1 MGHQTSIASE
11 PGQRPFDH
19 PSPAYDL
26 EAALVVGA
34 LDDFQ
39 LDRLA
44 RKRCFEFRSSVAA
57 VGEAFGDPR
66 EQMAVLRIRLAAQS
80 RSWILAGI
88 TAMPRSS
95 PIVSTMTLRLMPLV
109 FFAAS

>member
-19 PSPAYDL
+19 PSPTYDL
-26 EAALVVGA
+26 EAALVVRA

-44 RKRCFEFRSSVAA
+44 RECGFELRSSIAA
-57 VGEAFGDPR
+57 VGEEF
-66 EQMAVLRIRLAAQS
+66 
-80 RSWILAGI
+80 
-88 TAMPRSS
+88 
-95 PIVSTMTLRLMPLV
+95 
-109 FFAAS
+109 